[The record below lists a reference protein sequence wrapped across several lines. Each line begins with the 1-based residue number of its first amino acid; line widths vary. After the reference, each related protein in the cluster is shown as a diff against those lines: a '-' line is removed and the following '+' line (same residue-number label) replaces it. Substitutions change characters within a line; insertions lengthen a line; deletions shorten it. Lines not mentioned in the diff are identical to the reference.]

1 MEFPPMTFL
10 SNTVTSNARSSF
22 AHSQS
27 AKMGVTQLIQE
38 KALDAQDVK
47 ILRMLSQDGR
57 ITWRDLA
64 DKIGLSLTPTL
75 RRVRRLEKE
84 GYIKGYAATLDESRI
99 LGSICVFVSVTME
112 RQCENVLAEFETRIA
127 RIPEVLSCFQMT
139 GAADYLVRVTARD
152 IESFQQ
158 LLAELARIPGVAHT
172 QSSFAIKPVVRTAG
186 VSL

>member
-1 MEFPPMTFL
+1 MTFL
-10 SNTVTSNARSSF
+10 SNTITPGARSSS
-22 AHSQS
+22 AHSQPS
-27 AKMGVTQLIQE
+27 KMGVAQLLQE
-38 KALDAQDVK
+38 KALDSQDVK

-57 ITWRDLA
+57 ISWRDLA

-84 GYIKGYAATLDESRI
+84 GYIKGYTATLDESRI
-99 LGSICVFVSVTME
+99 LGSISVFVSVTME

-139 GAADYLVRVTARD
+139 GAADYLVRITARS
-152 IESFQQ
+152 IESFQL
-158 LLAELARIPGVAHT
+158 LLAELMRIPGVAHV